1 MKPAVTP
8 RGAVAAATEQLQ
20 DLYPDTNL
28 EDVFLEEIL
37 HSERDKEWTVTLG
50 FTRPY
55 TNVGPGGPGGAVSAV
70 LGQARPRMYK
80 RFKIDSE
87 SGEFRGML
95 DGKIDED

>member
-8 RGAVAAATEQLQ
+8 RGAVEVATEQLQ
-20 DLYPDTNL
+20 ELYPETDL

-37 HSERDKEWTVTLG
+37 HTKHDHLWTVTLG

-55 TNVGPGGPGGAVSAV
+55 KNVRPGGPGGSVSAI

-80 RFKIDSE
+80 RFKIDSM
-87 SGEFRGML
+87 SGEFVGML
-95 DGKIDED
+95 DGKIDAD